1 MRRTICVGSADLLAE
16 RYALPFRQTFDK
28 SQSLQIDEFLINHR
42 IKGVVYI
49 FTGNGLDD
57 LIWWCA
63 QQLRNDR
70 ELVHIYMKYEV
81 LYGE

>member
-1 MRRTICVGSADLLAE
+1 
-16 RYALPFRQTFDK
+16 
-28 SQSLQIDEFLINHR
+28 
-42 IKGVVYI
+42 VYI